1 MTQDF
6 FADERANELRN
17 LFFESAQE
25 LLQALNEE
33 GLLLEKSP
41 SDEIV
46 RNIRRTV
53 HTLKGDSA
61 ACGYKDLS
69 DLSHALEDVLTPEIA
84 KKSGAKLA
92 ELVLSAA
99 DMFEAMLN
107 AYKNK
112 KKAPSGEPLR
122 KLIDKVI
129 NPAAPVAPKKNGKL
143 APKFAWTEYERLLI
157 SQSAVR
163 GQHVYNIALKMDPAN
178 PMRDAAMQMVR
189 NAMQSL
195 GSVLVMRPDE
205 NTPAAQI
212 DVIEAAICT
221 HHEKDW
227 VKKKCKIPA
236 VVSQIQV
243 VDAEIIV
250 PTEPPSPVEVP
261 APIQAHED
269 PAPEPAQSDESDVLG
284 LMTDHAHDS
293 ATSKGTS
300 STPMPSATENI
311 LRVDA
316 ERIDNVLDLVGE
328 LIIGKSMLLQTLGEF
343 TRRFPKDPLRN
354 RFVDAMAFQQQVLN
368 KLQRSVMKIRMVP
381 VEQLFRRFPR
391 IVRDVS
397 KAQSKDVRLVLEGE
411 TTDLDKSILDALA
424 EPLTHLV
431 RNAVDHGVES
441 PDQRR
446 ANEKPSQGTIK
457 LNAYHQGNQVVI
469 EVSDDGRG
477 IDIDRV
483 VAKAVSNGLISKED
497 ASKLPEQDRLNL
509 IFTPGLSTADTVT
522 DISGR
527 GVGMDIVKACMERL
541 KGTVTIHTEMGIGT
555 TFRLK
560 LPLTLAIIKALLFR
574 VGDRLYAIPLTS
586 VLEIAR
592 VQETDIHLVDKHE
605 VINLRDEVLTLV
617 RLKSIGHGV
626 APGKKKTFIVVVTL
640 GERKF
645 GLIVDNLVGE
655 EELVIKALDDD
666 LVSTEMVSGASILG
680 DGTVVLILN
689 LSAVVE
695 RVGRTAAGRKAAGAT
710 A

>member
-1 MTQDF
+1 MDF

-33 GLLLEKSP
+33 GLLLEKNSLDP
-41 SDEIV
+41 EIV

-61 ACGYKDLS
+61 ACGYRELS

-84 KKSGAKLA
+84 TRAGAQLA

-99 DMFEAMLN
+99 DTFDAMLS
-107 AYKNK
+107 AYRNNLQPP
-112 KKAPSGEPLR
+112 AGELLR
-122 KLIDKVI
+122 VMIQKVI
-129 NPAAPVAPKKNGKL
+129 SPEVDAATATL
-143 APKFAWTEYERLLI
+143 APKFDWSEYEQLLI

-163 GQHVYNIALKMDPAN
+163 GQHVYNVALAIDPQN
-178 PMRDAAMQMVR
+178 PMRAAAVQLVR
-189 NAMQSL
+189 NVMQEV

-205 NTPAAQI
+205 SIATA
-212 DVIEAAICT
+212 DVETIEAAICS

-227 VKKKCKIPA
+227 IEKKCKIPA
-236 VVSQIQV
+236 VVTDIYVAEVVVEQSETLAPAKTVSEPVPEDSRDAAVAEPEQDLLGILSDDTSPAAPSQATTSRNPAV
-243 VDAEIIV
+243 V
-250 PTEPPSPVEVP
+250 TST
-261 APIQAHED
+261 
-269 PAPEPAQSDESDVLG
+269 SD
-284 LMTDHAHDS
+284 
-293 ATSKGTS
+293 
-300 STPMPSATENI
+300 NI

-316 ERIDNVLDLVGE
+316 ERIDNVLDLLGE

-343 TRRFPKDPLRN
+343 SRRFPKDPLRN
-354 RFVDAMAFQQQVLN
+354 RFADAMAFQQQVLN

-397 KAQSKDVRLVLEGE
+397 KAQGKDVQLVLEGE

-424 EPLTHLV
+424 EPMTHLV
-431 RNAVDHGVES
+431 RNAVDHGIE
-441 PDQRR
+441 PPGERR
-446 ANEKPSQGTIK
+446 ANGKPTQGTIK
-457 LNAYHQGNQVVI
+457 LNAYHHGNQVVI
-469 EVSDDGRG
+469 EISDDGRG
-477 IDIDRV
+477 IDVQKV
-483 VAKAVSNGLISKED
+483 VNKAIQNGAITAEE
-497 ASKLPEQDRLNL
+497 ASRLSESEKQQL
-509 IFTPGLSTADTVT
+509 IFQAGLSTAEIVT
-522 DISGR
+522 EVSGR

-541 KGTVTIHTEMGIGT
+541 KGSVSIHTEPGAGT

-574 VGDRLYAIPLTS
+574 AGGRLYAIPLTA
-586 VLEIAR
+586 VLEITR
-592 VQETDIHLVDKHE
+592 VMESEIHVVDNHE
-605 VINLRDEVLTLV
+605 VIQLREEVLTLI
-617 RLKSIGHGV
+617 RLQSIGGSGGSGK
-626 APGKKKTFIVVVTL
+626 PGKSFIVVVTL

-645 GLIVDNLVGE
+645 GLIVDRLVGE
-655 EELVIKALDDD
+655 DELVIKAMDDD
-666 LVSTEMVSGASILG
+666 LVSTDMVSGASILG

-695 RVGRTAAGRKAAGAT
+695 RLGRAKASGRNSAGAS